1 MPIAYFWCF
10 KTGGFMSTFPKGL
23 EGVVVN
29 YTALSKVDGVNG
41 KLYYCGYPIEDV
53 VEHCNFERAAFL
65 LLNKRLPTPEELE
78 EFTHL
83 LRKEAPLSPHLEA
96 MIVLTPKS
104 GNPMM
109 VLQALVA
116 SMAMHDPELSD
127 KSIEAKR
134 RKAIRIIAKMPTV
147 VTMFD
152 ALRSGREVVRPH
164 SNLSHAANMLYMLT
178 GQIPSPISEQIFDT
192 ALMLH
197 QDHGCNASTFTCR
210 VVTST
215 EADIYSSIIAA
226 VGALSGPLHGGANE
240 SVVRMLEE
248 IKSEDEIEAYIDHK
262 INNKEKIMGF
272 GHRVY
277 KCWDPRAVILRKLA
291 KKLIS
296 ELGAGAD
303 RIHIAEK
310 FTEIA
315 LQKLKAI
322 GKDNIYPNVDFFSG
336 AVYEALGLPIDFFTP
351 VFAISRVV
359 GWAAHHFEQ
368 MEDNRIYRPK
378 LEYIGAELGRKF

>member
-1 MPIAYFWCF
+1 
-10 KTGGFMSTFPKGL
+10 MSTFPKGL

>member
-1 MPIAYFWCF
+1 
-10 KTGGFMSTFPKGL
+10 MSTFPKGL

-53 VEHCNFERAAFL
+53 VEQCNFERAAFL
-65 LLNKRLPTPEELE
+65 LLNKRLPTPEELG

-83 LRKEAPLSPHLEA
+83 LRKEAALTPHLEA

-116 SMAMHDPELSD
+116 SMAMHDPEMSD

-134 RKAIRIIAKMPTV
+134 RKAIRTIAKMPTV

-164 SNLSHAANMLYMLT
+164 PDLSHAANMLYMLT
-178 GQIPSPISEQIFDT
+178 GRIPSPIAERIFDT

-248 IKSEDEIEAYIDHK
+248 IKSEDEIEAYIDKK
-262 INNKEKIMGF
+262 IKNNEKIMGF

-296 ELGAGAD
+296 ELGAGAE
-303 RIHIAEK
+303 RIHIADK

-378 LEYIGAELGRKF
+378 LEYVGAELGRKF

>member
-1 MPIAYFWCF
+1 
-10 KTGGFMSTFPKGL
+10 MSNYSKGL

-29 YTALSKVDGVNG
+29 QTELSKVDGMKG
-41 KLYYCGYPIEDV
+41 KLYYCGFPIEDV

-65 LLNKRLPTPEELE
+65 LLNKRLPTPTELKDFSE
-78 EFTHL
+78 L
-83 LRKEAPLSPHLEA
+83 LSREASLTPHLEA
-96 MIVLTPKS
+96 MIVLTPKY

-116 SMAMHDPELSD
+116 NMAMHDPELSD

-134 RKAIRIIAKMPTV
+134 RKAVRIIAKMPTV

-152 ALRSGREVVRPH
+152 ALRSRREVVRPH
-164 SNLSHAANMLYMLT
+164 NNLSHAANMLYMLT
-178 GQIPSPISEQIFDT
+178 GEIPSRIEEQIFDT
-192 ALMLH
+192 ALILH
-197 QDHGCNASTFTCR
+197 MDHGCNASTFTNR
-210 VVTST
+210 IVAST
-215 EADIYSSIIAA
+215 EADVYSSIIAA

-240 SVVRMLEE
+240 SVLRMLEE
-248 IKSEDEIEAYIDHK
+248 ITSEDEIEAFIDDK
-262 INNKEKIMGF
+262 LNKKQKIMGF

-296 ELGAGAD
+296 ELGSGAD
-303 RIHIAEK
+303 RINIAEK
-310 FTEIA
+310 FAEIT
-315 LQKLKAI
+315 LKKLAAI
-322 GKDNIYPNVDFFSG
+322 GKKGIYPNVDFFSG
-336 AVYEALGLPIDFFTP
+336 AVYEALGLPVDFFTP

-368 MEDNRIYRPK
+368 MENNRIYRPK
-378 LEYIGAELGRKF
+378 LEYTGPELGRQF

>member
-1 MPIAYFWCF
+1 
-10 KTGGFMSTFPKGL
+10 MSTFPKGL

-53 VEHCNFERAAFL
+53 VEHCNFERATFL
-65 LLNKRLPTPEELE
+65 LLNKRLPAPEELE
-78 EFTHL
+78 EFTYL
-83 LRKEAPLSPHLEA
+83 LRKEASLSPHLEA

-164 SNLSHAANMLYMLT
+164 SNLSHASNMLYMLT

>member
-1 MPIAYFWCF
+1 M
-10 KTGGFMSTFPKGL
+10 TTFSRGL

-29 YTALSKVDGVNG
+29 HTALSKIDGVNG

-65 LLNKRLPTPEELE
+65 LLNKRLPTPTELRD
-78 EFTHL
+78 FTAL
-83 LRKEAPLSPHLEA
+83 LSKEACLTPRQEA
-96 MIVLTPKS
+96 MIVLTPKD

-116 SMAMHDPELSD
+116 SMAMHDPEMSD
-127 KSIEAKR
+127 KSLAAKR
-134 RKAIRIIAKMPTV
+134 RKAVRIIAKMPTV

-152 ALRSGREVVRPH
+152 ALRSRRDVVRPH
-164 SNLSHAANMLYMLT
+164 KNLSHAANMLYMLT
-178 GQIPSPISEQIFDT
+178 GEIPSRIEEQIFDT
-192 ALMLH
+192 ALILH
-197 QDHGCNASTFTCR
+197 LDHGCNASTFTNR
-210 VVTST
+210 VVAST

-240 SVVRMLEE
+240 SVLQMLEE
-248 IKSEDEIEAYIDHK
+248 IQSEDQIEKFIDGK
-262 INNKEKIMGF
+262 LKNKQKIMGF

-296 ELGAGAD
+296 ELGAGAE
-303 RIHIAEK
+303 RIHIADK
-310 FTEIA
+310 FAEIT
-315 LQKLKAI
+315 LKKLKAM
-322 GKDNIYPNVDFFSG
+322 GKEGIYPNVDFFSG
-336 AVYEALGLPIDFFTP
+336 AVYEALGLPVDFFTP

-378 LEYIGAELGRKF
+378 LEYDGPELGRKFPQEMVNPE